1 MILNYIIPPVIG
13 AVIGYIT
20 NDIAIKMLF
29 HPRKTYYIG
38 RLHIPFTPGL
48 IPKEK
53 KRIAASLGKAVGEQL
68 LNEETISNTLISEE
82 MISKLRSGVEELIDS
97 RRNDTQTVGELIE
110 KVSPKEVAD
119 KLFCELKESV
129 TTHIYTK
136 LTEAHLGEQIADITI
151 KKAKSKLNSSI
162 LYKLTGFIDDA
173 MIKTISKTLGEH
185 IDKIIEENSESF
197 IKEFT
202 EKELDKFRNTMICD
216 VIKKYE
222 DKLPDFTE
230 LVISAYKK
238 LVCRSLASVLKGINL
253 SGIVEERISG
263 FDVVQFESLIFGLMK
278 RELNA
283 IVYLGALLGFLLG
296 FINIFI

>member
-1 MILNYIIPPVIG
+1 
-13 AVIGYIT
+13 
-20 NDIAIKMLF
+20 
-29 HPRKTYYIG
+29 
-38 RLHIPFTPGL
+38 
-48 IPKEK
+48 
-53 KRIAASLGKAVGEQL
+53 
-68 LNEETISNTLISEE
+68 
-82 MISKLRSGVEELIDS
+82 
-97 RRNDTQTVGELIE
+97 
-110 KVSPKEVAD
+110 
-119 KLFCELKESV
+119 
-129 TTHIYTK
+129 
-136 LTEAHLGEQIADITI
+136 
-151 KKAKSKLNSSI
+151 
-162 LYKLTGFIDDA
+162 

-197 IKEFT
+197 IREFT
-202 EKELDKFRNTMICD
+202 ENELDKFRNTMICD

-283 IVYLGALLGFLLG
+283 IVYLGALLGFFMG